1 MHGVRVRWAPLGRGD
16 RRRAANALVRD
27 MTGAAL
33 RHGPCVH
40 CGGAHGVPR
49 LDGGVDAVSL
59 AYTASHVFAA
69 VGAGVHALGIDA
81 ECGDPADAA
90 GVERLRAGATLRD
103 WTRLEAV
110 AKADGRGLA
119 LDVATVRIESDAGA
133 RWTARVPGAP
143 HPFSGAD
150 LIGPAGVVLS
160 VARAAAPAGQADP
173 ATR

>member
-1 MHGVRVRWAPLGRGD
+1 MRWVPLQGAGGADD
-16 RRRAANALVRD
+16 RRVAAAALVHE
-27 MTGAAL
+27 MTGAIL
-33 RHGPCVH
+33 RHGPCAR

-49 LDGGVDAVSL
+49 LDGGADAVSL

-69 VGAGVHALGIDA
+69 IGMGLLGLGIDA
-81 ECGDPADAA
+81 ETGAPGDPAGID
-90 GVERLRAGATLRD
+90 RLRAAATLRD

-119 LDVATVRIESDAGA
+119 LDVATVRVESEDGG

-143 HPFSGAD
+143 HPFAGAD
-150 LIGPAGVVLS
+150 LAGPDGVVLS
-160 VARAAAPAGQADP
+160 VARAAAPAGPDGP